1 MTEDNDGVDEV
12 LEGTLRVALTA
23 AGRLA
28 EMAARDREQAA
39 RAAQSASEH
48 EARQL
53 QARLDAERSAARAQ
67 LAPVRQDGWW
77 DKART
82 EDIAVAWQTA
92 VTWQRLD
99 PQAAAAVTVIRQQVK
114 DRFNVDV
121 DTIRPDARSVQA
133 TLDEHG
139 HAPAPRRGRESAEQ
153 AAAVAVLAADDRGRA
168 GEPSTT
174 TGTWDSPQRRADLGG
189 RVSKLADPEVAEAR
203 VLADTHQATPP
214 AAATTSS
221 AARGGR
227 AVRRSARAAE
237 VRLER

>member
-1 MTEDNDGVDEV
+1 MAEDNDGVDEV

-39 RAAQSASEH
+39 RAAQSTSEN

-67 LAPVRQDGWW
+67 LAPVRQDSWW

-82 EDIAVAWQTA
+82 EDIAAAWQTA

-99 PQAAAAVTVIRQQVK
+99 PEAAAAVTVIRQQVQ
-114 DRFNVDV
+114 DRFSVDV
-121 DTIRPDARSVQA
+121 ATFRPDSSSVQA
-133 TLDEHG
+133 APDEHG
-139 HAPAPRRGRESAEQ
+139 RAPVPRRGQGAAEQ
-153 AAAVAVLAADDRGRA
+153 AEAVTVLVADDRVRSA
-168 GEPSTT
+168 EPAAAADA
-174 TGTWDSPQRRADLGG
+174 WDSTQRRTALGDRVATFAD
-189 RVSKLADPEVAEAR
+189 AEVAEAR

-214 AAATTSS
+214 TAATTL
-221 AARGGR
+221 AATKGAR
-227 AVRRSARAAE
+227 AVHGPARAAE

>member
-1 MTEDNDGVDEV
+1 MAEDNDGVDEV

-28 EMAARDREQAA
+28 EMAAREREQTA
-39 RAAQSASEH
+39 RAARSASEN

-82 EDIAVAWQTA
+82 EDVAVAWQTA

-99 PQAAAAVTVIRQQVK
+99 PEAADAVTVIRQQVK
-114 DRFNVDV
+114 DRFDVDV

-133 TLDEHG
+133 TLEEHG
-139 HAPAPRRGRESAEQ
+139 RAPAPRRGQDSAEQ
-153 AAAVAVLAADDRGRA
+153 ATAVAVLAADDRGKA

-174 TGTWDSPQRRADLGG
+174 TGTWDTLQRRADLGR

-214 AAATTSS
+214 TAATTP
-221 AARGGR
+221 ADKRGDR
-227 AVRRSARAAE
+227 VVQRPARAAE